1 MLIFEENSS
10 IGSKHLE
17 SCQITEMVGNDWIE
31 IFVKDNIHGFDLHR
45 VTVAFE
51 DIINTLGA
59 NKQKALKFHRDSL
72 RF

>member
-31 IFVKDNIHGFDLHR
+31 IFVKVISMDL
-45 VTVAFE
+45 
-51 DIINTLGA
+51 ICIG
-59 NKQKALKFHRDSL
+59 
-72 RF
+72 